1 MVNCALSTCLWRVCA
16 TGSGFLIT
24 HLVESNT
31 FYFLSSGLSFL
42 ALKTNGSVEGIGPKK
57 TMRKI
62 QVSPSKF
69 LFDIFSS
76 PPSLP
81 ACGGEEFSP
90 RILTGILLSICSMAS
105 LPEKWISYFSA
116 FYDKWLWQKQ
126 LQGESV
132 YFSPKTVPSIIE
144 RRFWCRSWR

>member
-1 MVNCALSTCLWRVCA
+1 MCA

-81 ACGGEEFSP
+81 C
-90 RILTGILLSICSMAS
+90 LDVS
-105 LPEKWISYFSA
+105 L
-116 FYDKWLWQKQ
+116 
-126 LQGESV
+126 V
-132 YFSPKTVPSIIE
+132 VPSSSGSFPSFLSKFPFHLSGNYSKQK
-144 RRFWCRSWR
+144 RMQHGSGPLHSPDN